1 MTQDPQSTTPQAT
14 PTTGRHASATETP
27 QQSVGAA
34 ATQQSA
40 GAAASQQSTG
50 TGTGTGTPTS
60 QSSTASAAPQLSTS
74 SSPYLAT
81 IAEYSEY
88 PEAQAAV
95 DRLSDNDFEVG
106 AVRIVGHDLTS
117 VEAVS
122 GRMTYGRSALYGAGS
137 GAWLGLLI
145 GLLMSIFLIGAFFG
159 PVIWSIIIGAVW
171 GAIFGL
177 IAFAATGNARNFSS
191 RTAMTAGRY
200 SVEVPTDRADAAL
213 QILSQRR

>member
-14 PTTGRHASATETP
+14 STTGRHASGTDAP
-27 QQSVGAA
+27 
-34 ATQQSA
+34 
-40 GAAASQQSTG
+40 QQSTG
-50 TGTGTGTPTS
+50 TAAEQQSTGSSAPQRSAGTAASPSSATTS
-60 QSSTASAAPQLSTS
+60 APQLSAS

-117 VEAVS
+117 VEAVR
-122 GRMTYGRSALYGAGS
+122 GRMTYGRAALYGAGS

-177 IAFAATGNARNFSS
+177 LAFAATGNARNFSS
-191 RTAMTAGRY
+191 STAMTAGRY

-213 QILSQRR
+213 QILSQRS